1 MSSTESVAP
10 ITCTWFRG
18 VPAHPFDFLMP
29 VMADQQD
36 LVVAAD
42 ETIHFVVHL
51 RNQRAGG
58 IDDLQAPFF
67 RRRLHPR

>member
-1 MSSTESVAP
+1 
-10 ITCTWFRG
+10 
-18 VPAHPFDFLMP
+18 MP

-67 RRRLHPR
+67 RRRPHPR